1 MLVFYASTTI
11 WNTTMTDLNSVLN
24 VENNK
29 LVARGDLS
37 VYGILNASKIYTNEL
52 IAHQRY
58 DGQFIEFSVDNET
71 GSNAGTGFLWPTPG
85 GVNKQF
91 LFVDSPDRFHSSENL
106 ELADGK
112 AFYINGGAVL
122 TEFSIGGSVVE
133 SNLQTVGTL
142 RSLGVAGAVD
152 IDSTVFYNADTRR
165 VGINISEPNGLLSVY
180 DPTSDVEVVISTDVN
195 GRGRFGTHHARSLD
209 IVTDEQARISVE
221 GNGDVQIG
229 QEWKDSTVTR
239 IYGKTGLGVK
249 NPREQLEV
257 AGNIRFA
264 DKLFAVG
271 AEAPTEGTYKIGDIV
286 YNTEPKAGG
295 YVGWVCTYS
304 GTPGVW
310 KPFGHIAD

>member
-1 MLVFYASTTI
+1 MS
-11 WNTTMTDLNSVLN
+11 DLNSVLS

-29 LVARGDLS
+29 LVARSDLS

-71 GSNAGTGFLWPTPG
+71 GTNAGTGFLWPNPG

-91 LFVDSPDRFHSSENL
+91 LFVDGPDRFHASENL
-106 ELADGK
+106 ELAADK

-122 TEFSIGGSVVE
+122 TEHHLGGSVVE
-133 SNLQTVGTL
+133 SNLETVGDL
-142 RSLGVAGAVD
+142 RSLRVAGPVNFDDA
-152 IDSTVFYNADTRR
+152 VFYNADTRR
-165 VGINISEPNGLLSVY
+165 LGINTDSPNGLLSVY
-180 DPTSDVEVVISTDVN
+180 DPTSDVEILISTDVN

-229 QEWKDSTVTR
+229 QEWRDGTVTR
-239 IYGKTGLGVK
+239 VYGKVGVGVK

-257 AGNIRFA
+257 AGNVRFG

-271 AEAPTEGTYKIGDIV
+271 EDAPTDGNYKIGDVIWNV
-286 YNTEPKAGG
+286 EPKANS
-295 YVGWVCTYS
+295 YIGWVCIAS
-304 GTPGVW
+304 GTPGTW
-310 KPFGHIAD
+310 KPFGLIAS